1 MKSKYTRTTYPTGY
15 VMLEDGTVVRS
26 GPIWDEFQKKFSKVL
41 ERAAKETLDDNQP
54 VQLPLPGEES
64 RRR

>member
-1 MKSKYTRTTYPTGY
+1 MTKYTRTTYPTGY

-26 GPIWDEFQKKFSKVL
+26 GPIWDEFQKKFSKAL
-41 ERAAKETLDDNQP
+41 ERAARETLDDHEP